1 MNFFLPQAMSA
12 CMLLLSFG
20 AGLSQL
26 APPGTCDAG
35 FYAITND
42 TADPDCRTCPSG
54 SSCACGDGTP
64 LLCAPGTTAA
74 TTGLSECVPCEGGS
88 YQDLSGATGCEPC
101 LPGQFCPKGASAPLP
116 CKAGSYSEATNLT
129 AAGECTACPAG
140 CACSMGSIDPT
151 PCFPGFFAAT
161 EGQPNCVPCPPGT
174 SSGQGSDA
182 CDECEAGTY
191 AAMAGWGRCLPCPHP
206 LSSADGSVTCSF
218 CMEYYFLRDPTSWDP
233 HFRRHLP
240 TAATADPD
248 DIFKSPTEYCK
259 ACPPNAA
266 CPDNTTLASL
276 VLPSGFWRASPS
288 SAVLTECRLFGGNAN
303 AGKKRCAGSEPVA
316 RGRRMAEAGSEYC
329 APGFA
334 GPECQLCAAENH
346 NLVDGDEC
354 KECAPRG
361 AAAGRIVGLVL
372 GLCVACG
379 LAAYCYSMT
388 SWRKKPCIGGPL
400 RLADRASALYV
411 KLGPTPK
418 IKIMFAFYQ
427 IVLVLSSTYSA
438 RLPDKYTGLT
448 DPLANVV
455 ALDWSGLFLPEQCL
469 GYELRLLAIALAPV
483 AFIALMMI
491 AGISLRL
498 QRWRA
503 APAPRARPWYA
514 EAALGLLDLTP
525 AGLVF
530 AFFFVPSITA
540 SIFRSWSCQA
550 APS

>member
-1 MNFFLPQAMSA
+1 
-12 CMLLLSFG
+12 
-20 AGLSQL
+20 
-26 APPGTCDAG
+26 
-35 FYAITND
+35 
-42 TADPDCRTCPSG
+42 
-54 SSCACGDGTP
+54 
-64 LLCAPGTTAA
+64 
-74 TTGLSECVPCEGGS
+74 
-88 YQDLSGATGCEPC
+88 
-101 LPGQFCPKGASAPLP
+101 
-116 CKAGSYSEATNLT
+116 
-129 AAGECTACPAG
+129 
-140 CACSMGSIDPT
+140 
-151 PCFPGFFAAT
+151 
-161 EGQPNCVPCPPGT
+161 
-174 SSGQGSDA
+174 
-182 CDECEAGTY
+182 
-191 AAMAGWGRCLPCPHP
+191 
-206 LSSADGSVTCSF
+206 
-218 CMEYYFLRDPTSWDP
+218 
-233 HFRRHLP
+233 
-240 TAATADPD
+240 
-248 DIFKSPTEYCK
+248 
-259 ACPPNAA
+259 
-266 CPDNTTLASL
+266 
-276 VLPSGFWRASPS
+276 
-288 SAVLTECRLFGGNAN
+288 LTECRLFGGNAN
-303 AGKKRCAGSEPVA
+303 AGKRRCAGSEPLGTS

-329 APGFA
+329 APDFK

-346 NLVDGDEC
+346 YLVEGDEC

-418 IKIMFAFYQ
+418 IKMMFAFYQ
-427 IVLVLSSTYSA
+427 IVLVLSSTYWA

-455 ALDWSGLFLPEQCL
+455 TLDWTYFILFLPQQCL
-469 GYELRLLAIALAPV
+469 GYGERLLAIALAPV
-483 AFIALMMI
+483 ALIALMMI

-498 QRWRA
+498 KRWRA

-540 SIFRSWSCQA
+540 SIFNSWSCQA